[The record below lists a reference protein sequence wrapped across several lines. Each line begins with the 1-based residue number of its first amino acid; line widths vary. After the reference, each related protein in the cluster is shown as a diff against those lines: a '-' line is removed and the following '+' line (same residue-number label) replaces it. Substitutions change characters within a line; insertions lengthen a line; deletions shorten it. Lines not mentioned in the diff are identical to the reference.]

1 MTFPIFGTIITVKS
15 HEITRNCTMP
25 NAYPT
30 EQAREAARQRIYD
43 QDLTIREWA
52 DRNELDESTVYAVLN
67 GQKKCLRGKA
77 RRVAILLGLRVAVIS
92 Q

>member
-1 MTFPIFGTIITVKS
+1 
-15 HEITRNCTMP
+15 MP

-30 EQAREAARQRIYD
+30 EQARQAARSRIAA
-43 QDLTIREWA
+43 TGSSIREWA
-52 DRNELDESTVYAVLN
+52 EQNKIDESTVYAVLN

-77 RRVAILLGLRVAVIS
+77 HKAAVLLGIKEGTVA

>member
-1 MTFPIFGTIITVKS
+1 
-15 HEITRNCTMP
+15 MP

-30 EQAREAARQRIYD
+30 EQARNAARARISAAG
-43 QDLTIREWA
+43 LSIREWSEK
-52 DRNELDESTVYAVLN
+52 NELDESTVYAVLN

-77 RRVAILLGLRVAVIS
+77 HNAAVLLGIKEGTVA

>member
-1 MTFPIFGTIITVKS
+1 MQ
-15 HEITRNCTMP
+15 

-30 EQAREAARQRIYD
+30 EQAREAARQSIYD
-43 QDLTIREWA
+43 QGLTVREWA
-52 DRNELDESTVYAVLN
+52 ARNELDESTVYAVLN

-77 RRVAILLGLRVAVIS
+77 RRVAVLLGIKDGVVK

>member
-1 MTFPIFGTIITVKS
+1 
-15 HEITRNCTMP
+15 MP

-30 EQAREAARQRIYD
+30 EQARNAARARISAIG
-43 QDLTIREWA
+43 LSIREWA
-52 DRNELDESTVYAVLN
+52 EKNEIAESTVYAVLN

-77 RRVAILLGLRVAVIS
+77 HRAAVLLGIKEGTVA